1 VSGGVPVFIAN
12 EGGPSDTDVEK
23 AEIVPLRDAN
33 EFRTEANRP
42 VVTRLCIVDTQL
54 HGTHYEYEQCNDEED
69 PEVELSVLARTAG
82 FFDEH
87 MAS

>member
-1 VSGGVPVFIAN
+1 VAASPVFIAN
-12 EGGPSDTDVEK
+12 GGGPSDTDVEK

-33 EFRTEANRP
+33 EFEAEAGLL
-42 VVTRLCIVDTQL
+42 VVTKLCIVDTQL
-54 HGTHYEYEQCNDEED
+54 HGTHYKYEQCNDEED
-69 PEVELSVLARTAG
+69 PEVELTVLARTAI